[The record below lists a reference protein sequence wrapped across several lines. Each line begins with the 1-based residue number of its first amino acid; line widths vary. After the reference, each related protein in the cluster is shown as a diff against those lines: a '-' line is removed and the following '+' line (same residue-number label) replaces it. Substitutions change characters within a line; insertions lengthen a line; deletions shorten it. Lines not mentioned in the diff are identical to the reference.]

1 MAGLKQLLIDLAQDA
16 KLQDQYEEAPEKIM
30 NLYKLSDEEIKA
42 MLAKDLEALKRLSG
56 LDELKSNGHVQ
67 AHDYK

>member
-16 KLQDQYEEAPEKIM
+16 ELQGQYEDTPEKVM
-30 NLYKLSDEEIKA
+30 HRYKLSDEEIKA
-42 MLAKDLEALKRLSG
+42 MLAKDIETLKRLSG
-56 LDELKSNGHVQ
+56 LDELKSNGNVQ